1 MTVNKKLVILPASLI
16 LVIILVLI
24 YIFKDQLLGYLGI
37 SSSSSNQISQKEEK
51 PEYSFEWTWWEDPA
65 GFAFEYPQSF
75 EINNH
80 PEDKINYANLELISQ
95 DKSGR
100 IIILVNDTEY
110 SDIEAWL
117 ENDELVKE
125 GSGLGTEVASMSA
138 KKVVLGEGR
147 EVAGFIDW
155 DQVIYTVD
163 IEGEDKE
170 YWQAVYNHLLSS
182 FKLIP
187 LEGESQ
193 ESFSDWLGGFDTSGV
208 DIIEAVEVIE

>member
-1 MTVNKKLVILPASLI
+1 MVVNKKLVIIPASLI
-16 LVIILVLI
+16 LLIILVLI
-24 YIFKDQLLGYLGI
+24 YIFKDQLSRFLGL
-37 SSSSSNQISQKEEK
+37 SSSFNQASQQEEK
-51 PEYSFEWTWWEDPA
+51 PEYNFEWIWWEDAA

-75 EINNH
+75 EINDH
-80 PEDKINYANLELISQ
+80 PEDEINYANLELTSQ
-95 DKSGR
+95 EKSGR

-110 SDIEAWL
+110 ADIEAWL

-138 KKVVLGEGR
+138 NKVVLKEGR

-163 IEGEDKE
+163 VEGEDKD
-170 YWQAVYNHLLSS
+170 YWQAVYDQILTS

-193 ESFSDWLGGFDTSGV
+193 ETFTDWMGGFDTSGV
-208 DIIEAVEVIE
+208 DIVEAMEVIE

>member
-1 MTVNKKLVILPASLI
+1 MVVNKKLVIIPASLI
-16 LVIILVLI
+16 LLIILVLV
-24 YIFKDQLLGYLGI
+24 YIFRDQLSGYLGI
-37 SSSSSNQISQKEEK
+37 SSSSDQIPQQEEK
-51 PEYSFEWTWWEDPA
+51 PEYSFEWTWWEDAA

-75 EINNH
+75 EINDH
-80 PEDKINYANLELISQ
+80 PEDEINYANLELTSQ

-110 SDIEAWL
+110 ADIEAWL

-138 KKVVLGEGR
+138 NKVVLKEGR

-163 IEGEDKE
+163 VEGEDKD
-170 YWQAVYNHLLSS
+170 YWQAVYDQILTS

-193 ESFSDWLGGFDTSGV
+193 ETFTDWMGGFDTSGV
-208 DIIEAVEVIE
+208 DIVEAMEVIE

>member
-1 MTVNKKLVILPASLI
+1 MNKKLIILPASAI
-16 LVIILVLI
+16 LVIIILLVF
-24 YIFKDQLLGYLGI
+24 IFKDQLSGFLGI
-37 SSSSSNQISQKEEK
+37 SSSSNQTSQQEKK
-51 PEYSFEWTWWEDPA
+51 PEYNFEWTWWEDSA
-65 GFAFEYPQSF
+65 GFAFEYPQGF
-75 EINNH
+75 EINDH
-80 PEDKINYANLELISQ
+80 PDDEINYANLELTSQ

-138 KKVVLGEGR
+138 KKVVLEEGR

-163 IEGEDKE
+163 VEGEDKY
-170 YWQAVYNHLLSS
+170 YWQAVYNQLLSS
-182 FKLIP
+182 FKLMP
-187 LEGESQ
+187 LEGES
-193 ESFSDWLGGFDTSGV
+193 EETFTDWMGGFDTSGV
-208 DIIEAVEVIE
+208 DIVESVEVIE